1 MIRNYLRIAFR
12 NLFKHKGYTALNVLG
27 LAVGMMVFLLIAQY
41 VRFER
46 SYEAFIPNAD
56 QLYRVTLEHYLNNEL
71 QMASAENYPG
81 VGPAMLEELPEV
93 EAYARLY
100 NMGYKNNVIITN
112 KEASPEPIAFKH
124 RRFMYADSSFLPLM
138 GYEMVKG
145 DPVTALAE
153 PLKAVISEEY
163 AQKYFGEAD
172 PMGKSLLMQ
181 DDDFNNELVEVTGVF
196 KDLPHNTHL
205 KFDVL
210 FSYRTLFGR
219 YEQAP
224 QRYDRSWQ
232 RKDMYT
238 FVKLREGANPKS
250 IEAALPALVEKYNPE
265 LAELNRKDVMAL
277 QPLQSIHLTSDLA
290 EEPEANGDERIVFF
304 MTLIGI
310 FVILIAWIN
319 YVNLSTARAVERGRE
334 VGVRKVVGAQKGQ
347 LISQFLVE
355 SAIVNLLSLVLAVG
369 LTLLVLPWF
378 NQVSGLQLNMASLF
392 APWFL
397 LMLLGIWVVGT
408 LLSGFYPAMVLSS
421 FRPIAVLK
429 GQLKHTSSGVLL
441 RKGLV
446 VTQFMASVVLIVAT
460 FVIYNQ
466 LKYMLNGDMGMNID
480 QVLVVERPGIS
491 ERDRNAYNSAI
502 DVFRAELLQDSDIEA
517 VSASLTVPGKQREY
531 KGGLKRFGAPDNE
544 MVSIRI
550 NSMDYDFLEVF
561 QMELLAGRGFSP
573 DFPSDQDTS
582 IILTESASRLLG
594 FEMPEDA
601 IGQTLTAPGWQWN
614 PIVAGVV
621 NDYHQV
627 SLKKAL
633 EPSAFFC
640 SPYSGEFYSMR
651 VKTNNLSKT
660 IAHVEQSW
668 STAFPGNPF
677 EHFFLDDYFNR
688 QYENER
694 RFGTLT
700 TIFAILAI
708 IVGCLGLFGLSG
720 FTITQR
726 TKEIGIRKVLGAST
740 GNIVTL
746 LSKDFLRLVILAII
760 LAIPLSWYAMNNW
773 LNSFANRIDLH
784 WWIFALAG
792 IVAVLIAF
800 FTVSFQSIKAAL
812 SDPVKSIRTE

>member
-1 MIRNYLRIAFR
+1 MIKNYLRIAFR
-12 NLFKHKGYTALNVLG
+12 NLLKHKGYTLINIFG
-27 LAVGMMVFLLIAQY
+27 LALGMMVFLLIAQY
-41 VRFER
+41 VKFER
-46 SYEAFIPNAD
+46 SYESFLPDAD
-56 QLYRVTLEHYLNNEL
+56 QIYRVTLERYLNNEL
-71 QMASAENYPG
+71 QIASAENFPG
-81 VGPAMLEELPEV
+81 AGPAMQTELPEV
-93 EAYARLY
+93 ASFARLY
-100 NMGYKNNVIITN
+100 NLGYKNNVIITN
-112 KEASPEPIAFKH
+112 KEAQPEPIAFKH
-124 RRFMYADSSFLPLM
+124 RRFMYADSSFLPMM
-138 GYEMVKG
+138 GYELVKG
-145 DPVTALAE
+145 DAATALAE

-163 AQKYFGEAD
+163 AEKYFGNAN
-172 PMGKSLLMQ
+172 PIGQSLLMQ

-196 KDLPHNTHL
+196 KNLPANTHL

-219 YEQAP
+219 FERAP
-224 QRYDRSWQ
+224 QRYDQSWQ

-238 FVKLREGANPKS
+238 FVKLREGADPET
-250 IEAALPALVEKYNPE
+250 IEAALPGLVNKYSPK
-265 LAELNRKDVMAL
+265 LAENNRKDVLAL
-277 QPLQSIHLTSDLA
+277 QPLKDIHLTSDLA
-290 EEPEANGDERIVFF
+290 EEPEPNGDARIVFF
-304 MTLIGI
+304 MTLIGV
-310 FVILIAWIN
+310 FVMLIAWIN
-319 YVNLSTARAVERGRE
+319 YINLSTARAVERGRE

-355 SAIVNLLSLVLAVG
+355 SAIVNLISIVLAFC
-369 LTLLVLPWF
+369 LTILVLPWF
-378 NQVSGLQLNMASLF
+378 NQVSGLALAAQALVQ
-392 APWFL
+392 PWFL
-397 LMLLGIWVVGT
+397 ALLLGLWIIGT

-429 GQLKHTSSGVLL
+429 GQLKNTTRGVLL

-446 VTQFMASVVLIVAT
+446 VVQFMASVVLIVST
-460 FVIYNQ
+460 LVIYNQ

-502 DVFRAELLQDSDIEA
+502 DVFRAELLQDQNIEA

-531 KGGLKRFGAPDNE
+531 KGTLKRFGAPDNE
-544 MVSIRI
+544 AVSIRI
-550 NSMDYDFLEVF
+550 NSMDYDFLDVF
-561 QMELLAGRGFSP
+561 QMELIAGRAFSK
-573 DFPSDQDTS
+573 DFPADQDTS
-582 IILTESASRLLG
+582 IIVTASTARLLG
-594 FEMPEDA
+594 FENPEDA
-601 IGQTLTAPGWQWN
+601 IGQTLTAPDWQWN

-651 VKTNNLSKT
+651 VKTNDLSKT

-668 STAFPGNPF
+668 SKAFPGNPF
-677 EHFFLDDYFNR
+677 DHFFLDDYFNR

-700 TIFAILAI
+700 SIFALLAI

-720 FTITQR
+720 FMITQR

-746 LSKDFLRLVILAII
+746 LSRDFLRLVILAII
-760 LAIPLSWYAMNNW
+760 FAIPVAWWAMSNW
-773 LNSFANRIDLH
+773 LNSFASRIELH

-800 FTVSFQSIKAAL
+800 LTVSFQSIKAAL
-812 SDPVKSIRTE
+812 SNPVQSIRTE